1 MQVEGPADVTITA
14 GMPDAERKER
24 QVLCLRTILMKHS
37 SILAFNMD
45 FKVLC
50 ALCFKS
56 TIVVKY
62 SCFQYGY

>member
-24 QVLCLRTILMKHS
+24 QVSCLCIILMKHS
-37 SILAFNMD
+37 INHAFNMD

-50 ALCFKS
+50 EAQYFY
-56 TIVVKY
+56 KY
-62 SCFQYGY
+62 SCFQYGYY

>member
-24 QVLCLRTILMKHS
+24 QVSCLRTILMKRL

-45 FKVLC
+45 YKVLC
-50 ALCFKS
+50 EA
-56 TIVVKY
+56 
-62 SCFQYGY
+62 QYL